1 MLPPEVGEACHA
13 AGRDSRESIR
23 ANKAR
28 PTVTNC
34 TADPRPKSRRLS
46 ACHIPLP
53 DKCCFGRQ
61 PCPSL
66 RALAAAKTDQ
76 AKARS
81 DNLKQKAAAKAVT
94 TGGNFNEESNS
105 VLRLPISPMANAN
118 CYHKVGNLCK
128 SGYASG
134 F

>member
-1 MLPPEVGEACHA
+1 V
-13 AGRDSRESIR
+13 SRSWSGLKESIR

-105 VLRLPISPMANAN
+105 VLRLAISPMANAN
-118 CYHKVGNLCK
+118 YYHKVGNLCK